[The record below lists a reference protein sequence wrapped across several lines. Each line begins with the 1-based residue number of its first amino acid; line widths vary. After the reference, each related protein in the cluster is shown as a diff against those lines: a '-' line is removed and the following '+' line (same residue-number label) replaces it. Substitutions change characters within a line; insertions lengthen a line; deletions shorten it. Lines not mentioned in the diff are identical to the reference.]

1 MKLQEYRFLSGDGED
16 ELYGCAWL
24 PDGPV
29 KGYIQ
34 ILHDLYDHIERYM
47 HLLQFFAEH
56 GYAAFGHDLVGHGR
70 SVYRNGPGQ
79 ISARHIYRHFIED
92 AETMFYLVVKDAM
105 PKKEQKKSYIHA
117 LIGFG
122 FGSMLAKQYAIM
134 TSNCNALILCG
145 DYGFPSLYRKA
156 MNIYAKECRK
166 KADTEPA
173 EKTEDYIL
181 SHYGIDNMD
190 TFLEE
195 RVSKPREQKKLK
207 RDACCQLSYSMQY
220 MLNRITLCSLY
231 MTEDW
236 ISQLP
241 EYLPILFMSGYEDVF
256 SNYTRELD
264 VVIRKLNYAGAE
276 NIFYKYYE
284 HKKHELLFEDA
295 AANVMQDMLKL
306 IRRLEEHSIERKE

>member
-1 MKLQEYRFLSGDGED
+1 
-16 ELYGCAWL
+16 
-24 PDGPV
+24 
-29 KGYIQ
+29 
-34 ILHDLYDHIERYM
+34 
-47 HLLQFFAEH
+47 
-56 GYAAFGHDLVGHGR
+56 
-70 SVYRNGPGQ
+70 
-79 ISARHIYRHFIED
+79 
-92 AETMFYLVVKDAM
+92 MFYLVVKDAM

-295 AANVMQDMLKL
+295 AVNVMQDMLKL

>member
-1 MKLQEYRFLSGDGED
+1 
-16 ELYGCAWL
+16 
-24 PDGPV
+24 
-29 KGYIQ
+29 
-34 ILHDLYDHIERYM
+34 
-47 HLLQFFAEH
+47 
-56 GYAAFGHDLVGHGR
+56 
-70 SVYRNGPGQ
+70 
-79 ISARHIYRHFIED
+79 
-92 AETMFYLVVKDAM
+92 
-105 PKKEQKKSYIHA
+105 
-117 LIGFG
+117 
-122 FGSMLAKQYAIM
+122 
-134 TSNCNALILCG
+134 
-145 DYGFPSLYRKA
+145 
-156 MNIYAKECRK
+156 
-166 KADTEPA
+166 
-173 EKTEDYIL
+173 
-181 SHYGIDNMD
+181 MD

-241 EYLPILFMSGYEDVF
+241 EYLPSLFMSGYEDVF

-295 AANVMQDMLKL
+295 AVNVMQDMLKL